1 MPRSDWCQTAD
12 GVIVMAAT
20 ATEGEPPQRQGALRL
35 AGAGWLLAAI
45 AALVWAVE
53 TAGSG
58 EPVWHGWFNALLV
71 LAPATVGAVLAAR
84 VPGPVGWLLLG
95 TSVARA
101 AGGAAGRF
109 ADTHPSATGAVWAAW
124 VSAVL
129 WAFGPPLLPIIGL
142 VFPDGRPLGRLGSWG
157 VRAGAAGV
165 AMVALSSAFMPGR
178 LADLSA
184 TPGPTNPLGVPALR
198 AARPV
203 LLTLVVTLLVGAAVL
218 AIGTLGRRWR
228 RGNGSDRLALAAA
241 GTPLVLA
248 IALAVAAEAVGV
260 GGEGSAIAAGLVAA
274 LGVPTGVWLAVTRY
288 RLYDL
293 DLLLARTLAYATL
306 VLALAMLFISVAAV
320 GGLLIGG
327 HAPVAVAVAAAA
339 TATAAAPARARCGSF
354 MQRSVLGLAG
364 DPLRA
369 AAFVGRRLAAVGD
382 PDLLPAAAALAVT
395 DALRL
400 PGVTVVLDGQ
410 PNAGPTEPGLT
421 RPLHHHGTRVGT
433 LSAPGPVTT
442 AQRRALAAIGEPVA
456 AALHAAAL
464 SDAVRQSRADL
475 LAAVEEERRRL
486 RRDLHDGLG
495 PRLATLAMGLDTVQ
509 NRIARSPVEPGINVG
524 LSRLR
529 AQTDDMLRAVRHIVS
544 DLRPPALDELGLTG
558 ALQQH
563 AAEVAGP
570 AGLLVELVAGDLGVL
585 AAAVE
590 VAAYRIAA
598 EAILNAAK
606 HSGGQHCRLTL
617 TNDAG
622 LRLSVTDDGRGIADH
637 CPGGVGTQSMRER
650 AAALGGWVAV
660 GPADPHGTE
669 VRAWLPAVLT

>member
-1 MPRSDWCQTAD
+1 
-12 GVIVMAAT
+12 MAAT
-20 ATEGEPPQRQGALRL
+20 TIEVEPSRRRGASRL

-45 AALVWAVE
+45 AASVWAVL
-53 TAGSG
+53 TASSG
-58 EPVWHGWFNALLV
+58 EPVWHGWFNAILV

-95 TSVARA
+95 SSAARA

-124 VSAVL
+124 GSAVL
-129 WAFGPPLLPIIGL
+129 WVFGPPLLPIIGL
-142 VFPDGRPLGRLGSWG
+142 VFPDGRPLGRLGGWG
-157 VRAGAAGV
+157 LRAGAVGV
-165 AMVALSSAFMPGR
+165 GLVALTSAFMPGR

-184 TPGPTNPLGVPALR
+184 APGPTNPLGVPALR
-198 AARPV
+198 PARPV
-203 LLTLVVTLLVGAAVL
+203 LLAVVVTLLVGAAVL
-218 AIGTLGRRWR
+218 AIITLGQRWR
-228 RGNGSDRLALAAA
+228 RGSGSDRLALAAA
-241 GTPLVLA
+241 GTPLVVS
-248 IALAVAAEAVGV
+248 IALTVAAQALGV

-274 LGVPTGVWLAVTRY
+274 LGVPVGVWLAVTRY

-293 DLLLARTLAYATL
+293 DLLVARTLGYATL
-306 VLALAMLFISVAAV
+306 ILGLALLFITVAAV

-327 HAPVAVAVAAAA
+327 DAPVAVAVAAAA
-339 TATAAAPARARCGSF
+339 TATAVAPARARCGAF
-354 MQRSVLGLAG
+354 VQRSVLGLAG
-364 DPLRA
+364 DPPRA
-369 AAFVGRRLAAVGD
+369 AAHVGRRLAAVGD
-382 PDLLPAAAALAVT
+382 PDLLPVAASLAVT
-395 DALRL
+395 DALHL
-400 PGVTVVLDGQ
+400 PGVAVVLDGQ
-410 PNAGPTEPGLT
+410 QGERPTEPGLNW
-421 RPLHHHGTRVGT
+421 PLSHHGMHVGS
-433 LSAPGPVTT
+433 LSAPGNVTA
-442 AQRRALAAIGEPVA
+442 AQRRALAVVGEPVA
-456 AALHAAAL
+456 AALYAAAL
-464 SDAVRQSRADL
+464 TGAVRRSRADL
-475 LAAVEEERRRL
+475 LTAVEEERRRL

-495 PRLATLAMGLDTVQ
+495 PRLATLAMGLDAVQ
-509 NRIARSPVEPGINVG
+509 NRIAGSAAEPGVTAG

-529 AQTDDMLRAVRHIVS
+529 SQTDEMLRTVRHIVS
-544 DLRPPALDELGLTG
+544 ELRPPALDELGLTG

-598 EAILNAAK
+598 EAVLNAAK

-622 LRLSVTDDGRGIADH
+622 LRLSVTDDGRGIAEH

-650 AAALGGWVAV
+650 AAALGGWVAI

-669 VRAWLPAVLT
+669 VRAWLPAMLT